1 MHPRTP
7 PTFSSPF
14 FLGTKQAAGA
24 GKNGPISGGEERERP
39 SAPEIDLSSTQPHP
53 HSPQL
58 RQQAAVALLLQ
69 EDINGP
75 WTVTGGR
82 HQRWLPRSELNL
94 NHGLTGILPPL
105 LLLPVKYTSS
115 KKT

>member
-39 SAPEIDLSSTQPHP
+39 SAPEIDLSSTQ
-53 HSPQL
+53 S
-58 RQQAAVALLLQ
+58 AALLLQ

-94 NHGLTGILPPL
+94 NHGHP
-105 LLLPVKYTSS
+105 SS
-115 KKT
+115 IVTPAGQVY